1 MMSSTQVE
9 DRAGSATMF
18 ALPEAAQVAGWQVQ
32 AIEEYE
38 HSLPAERAGLREELA
53 ARILLLTGQR
63 VAPDNAYADANGR
76 MAVAGIDGATFRLY
90 RGGGLVVAQSCAYC
104 GTGHFE
110 SPRISSVADLG
121 YALGTWRPLH
131 EDCEDYDTSEDL
143 ADW

>member
-1 MMSSTQVE
+1 MASMQVE
-9 DRAGSATMF
+9 DRAGSATKF
-18 ALPEAAQVAGWQVQ
+18 ALPEAAQAAGWQVR

-38 HSLPAERAGLREELA
+38 LSLPAERAGLREELA

-63 VAPDNAYADANGR
+63 VPPDDAYADANGR
-76 MAVAGIDGATFRLY
+76 LAVAGMDGTTFRLY
-90 RGGGLVVAQSCAYC
+90 RGGGLVVARSCAYC

-110 SPRISSVADLG
+110 SPRLSSVADLG
-121 YALGTWRPLH
+121 YAQVTWQPLH